1 MPRQGLAVM
10 RTSALLFA
18 VAGLL
23 IPACGSP
30 ASEQAEQVPGPVAP
44 APAPLPPPAPQ
55 PAPPPAPPPPPPPAV
70 PDPQT
75 LASKAVGYALES
87 GARAVVIRAASGILA
102 EGYAPSGGPGRGEFL
117 ASGTKSFSC
126 PLFLFA
132 EAEGLLAM
140 DQIATSLLPQWRVD
154 GSAPDL
160 NLKASIRLDNLLS
173 MTAGLA
179 NEGASGLA
187 LNSVDSYAQ
196 AIRDRSVEAA
206 DRVFGYGPN
215 SFQAA
220 LAMFQ
225 MATGG
230 VARADGGVDGGRDP
244 LDYLGERLFVPL
256 GIAPTAWLRDARGQ
270 PNFGG
275 GAEMTARDWAAFG
288 QFLLDDGRAG
298 GQQILPAGALGR
310 CSSYRNEA
318 FLPYAL
324 GFWLNR
330 NAGTSVDA
338 ADRAPVPADVRSRWE
353 TGGRYAPSVPESMF
367 FAWGAG
373 NAKMFILPS
382 HGLVAVK
389 IGGGGD
395 DDRFLGILIGS
406 RT

>member
-1 MPRQGLAVM
+1 MTSAMM
-10 RTSALLFA
+10 RTSLLLLAF
-18 VAGLL
+18 AGLL

-30 ASEQAEQVPGPVAP
+30 ASERADQVPGPVAP
-44 APAPLPPPAPQ
+44 APAPPASPVPPPAPQ
-55 PAPPPAPPPPPPPAV
+55 PPPPAPNPQELANQAV
-70 PDPQT
+70 
-75 LASKAVGYALES
+75 AYALNN
-87 GARAVVIRAASGILA
+87 GARAVVIRNVGGILV
-102 EGYAPSGGPGRGEFL
+102 EGYGPTGGPDRGEFL

-140 DQIATSLLPQWRVD
+140 DQIANSLLPQWRV
-154 GSAPDL
+154 GGMAPDL
-160 NLKASIRLDNLLS
+160 DRKAGIRLDNLLS

-179 NEGASGLA
+179 NDGASGLA
-187 LNSVDSYAQ
+187 LNDVDSYAQ
-196 AIRDRSVEAA
+196 AIGDRSVEPA

-230 VARADGGVDGGRDP
+230 IARADGGVDGGRDP
-244 LDYLGERLFVPL
+244 LDYLRDRLFVPL
-256 GIAPTAWLRDARGQ
+256 GIAPTGWLRDARGQ

-275 GAEMTARDWAAFG
+275 GAEMTARDWADFG

-298 GQQILPAGALGR
+298 GRQILPAGALGR

-318 FLPYAL
+318 FLPYGL

-338 ADRAPVPADVRSRWE
+338 ADRAPVPADIRSRWE
-353 TGGRYAPSVPESMF
+353 AGGRYASSVPESMF